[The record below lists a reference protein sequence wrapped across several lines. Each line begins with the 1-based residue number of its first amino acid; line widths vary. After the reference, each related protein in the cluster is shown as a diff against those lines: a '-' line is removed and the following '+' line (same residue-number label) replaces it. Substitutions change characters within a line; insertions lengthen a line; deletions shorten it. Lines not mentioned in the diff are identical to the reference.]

1 METAIATPVVRDEQ
15 PLGSMEDRRKLAL
28 NIAARMFAH
37 QPPWI
42 SFFRELLGVGGQIRK
57 LFPTPAEFAE
67 FEKTP
72 EYAEILA
79 MLTQLRKRGEPQ
91 KDEEEPTRV
100 ITVRLP
106 KSLHESLRAEA
117 HERNISMN
125 KLCISKL
132 LRAIDDEAFNGRSAT
147 PLAHH
152 EADHRP

>member
-1 METAIATPVVRDEQ
+1 METAMATAAVRDEQ
-15 PLGSMEDRRKLAL
+15 PLGTMEDRRKLAL
-28 NIAARMFAH
+28 SIATRMFAH

-57 LFPTPAEFAE
+57 LFPSPVEFAE

-79 MLTQLRKRGEPQ
+79 MLSQLRKRGEPQ

-117 HERNISMN
+117 HQRNISMN

-132 LRAIDDEAFNGRSAT
+132 LRAIDDEAFNGRPAAALT
-147 PLAHH
+147 QHGVEHH
-152 EADHRP
+152 P

>member
-1 METAIATPVVRDEQ
+1 MEITMATPLVHDAQ
-15 PLGSMEDRRKLAL
+15 PPATFEDRRRLAL
-28 NIAARMFAH
+28 SIATRMFAH

-72 EYAEILA
+72 EYSEIQTMLA
-79 MLTQLRKRGEPQ
+79 QLRKRGEPQ
-91 KDEEEPTRV
+91 KDDEESIRV

-117 HERNISMN
+117 RERNISMN

-132 LRAIDDEAFNGRSAT
+132 LRAIDDPAFNGQQSAGDT
-147 PLAHH
+147 RHSAV
-152 EADHRP
+152 